1 MLNAYQLQQVA
12 IGKKIRWM
20 SDPYGLAWLAAMG
33 ASKDFLVDLAK
44 QAVKC
49 RMPGLSPLDAL
60 ALLGQER
67 GIFQAP
73 GESSAAFAVRVI
85 NAWQAWQL
93 AGGAWGILYQLALR
107 GYTTAYLAYPNGQV
121 WGPSAGVTA
130 TVPPTISQGPV
141 WNMSPIDG
149 QAGPVGGPPDP
160 FGRFWNRTLLFFY
173 PVPASWTNIVNPP
186 TSSTAPTAAEISTI
200 SQILKRWG
208 AGHSAKIGIAA
219 LVGTANGT
227 GRACFGWPV
236 RTFAQQIAASMTLG
250 GVAGQ
255 SLSVVFSV

>member
-49 RMPGLSPLDAL
+49 RMPGLAPLDAL

-73 GESSAAFAVRVI
+73 GESAAAFAVRVI

-107 GYTTAYLAYPNGQV
+107 GYTTAYLVYPNGQV

-130 TVPPTISQGPV
+130 TNPPAISKGPP
-141 WNMSPIDG
+141 WNTSPIDG

-173 PVPASWTNIVNPP
+173 PVPASWTNIPANELDGPDHGGDLDHLADP
-186 TSSTAPTAAEISTI
+186 AT
-200 SQILKRWG
+200 
-208 AGHSAKIGIAA
+208 
-219 LVGTANGT
+219 VG
-227 GRACFGWPV
+227 GW
-236 RTFAQQIAASMTLG
+236 
-250 GVAGQ
+250 
-255 SLSVVFSV
+255 SLSEDRDRCSHRHERGLGASLLRLASAHLRPADCC